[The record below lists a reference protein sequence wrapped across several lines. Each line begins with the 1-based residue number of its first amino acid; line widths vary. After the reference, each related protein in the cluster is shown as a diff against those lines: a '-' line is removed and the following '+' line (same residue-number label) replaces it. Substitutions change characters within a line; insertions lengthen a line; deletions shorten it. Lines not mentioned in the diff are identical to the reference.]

1 MISDKELT
9 EYRILCTTLTSL
21 HEKFV
26 KKKDE
31 LRRILE
37 ETITRRREALIFLTK
52 ANGLTRHLT
61 GRQRHL
67 TGLSYRLTDIK
78 VRINQSNPYFFRNL
92 TGSCFDENEVL
103 PEIRPENRD
112 GLICR
117 RELKQKGLMLIA
129 LIDRIKKKLLQFEL
143 LEKRCRELI
152 LSINKAMEAFRHES
166 RAVRRKIYPFG
177 FFSLFFRFMRRF
189 CGGDYFAAND
199 LEDIAALGNITGLV
213 LKIADSPLV

>member
-1 MISDKELT
+1 MVL
-9 EYRILCTTLTSL
+9 
-21 HEKFV
+21 
-26 KKKDE
+26 
-31 LRRILE
+31 
-37 ETITRRREALIFLTK
+37 AK

-61 GRQRHL
+61 GRQRQL
-67 TGLSYRLTDIK
+67 TGLSYRLLDIK
-78 VRINQSNPYFFRNL
+78 VRINQSNPFFFKNL
-92 TGSCFDENEVL
+92 TGGIGENEVL

-152 LSINKAMEAFRHES
+152 LSINKALEAFRHES
-166 RAVRRKIYPFG
+166 RAVHRKIYRFG

>member
-9 EYRILCTTLTSL
+9 EYRILCTTVTSL
-21 HEKFV
+21 HEKFIE
-26 KKKDE
+26 KKDE

-37 ETITRRREALIFLTK
+37 ETLIRRREALLVLAK

-61 GRQRHL
+61 GRQRQL
-67 TGLSYRLTDIK
+67 TGLSYRLADIK
-78 VRINQSNPYFFRNL
+78 LRINQSNPFFFKNL
-92 TGSCFDENEVL
+92 TGSIGENEVL
-103 PEIRPENRD
+103 PEIRPENQD

-152 LSINKAMEAFRHES
+152 LSINKALEAFRHES
-166 RAVRRKIYPFG
+166 RAVHRKIYRFG

-199 LEDIAALGNITGLV
+199 LDDIAALGHITGLV